1 MSLPPVKVAPAR
13 TRATRWGALTARHR
27 SCADSIS
34 LNAMASPAAR
44 DPGPLVTLVR
54 CRTVA
59 KVDSIG
65 LVTGMKI
72 SGVAGPLA
80 VCLWWGRA
88 GWHTVRPSGTGAPGV
103 KQGGQAGVARW
114 AESPC

>member
-1 MSLPPVKVAPAR
+1 MAASSSEKWPRFLMI
-13 TRATRWGALTARHR
+13 LR
-27 SCADSIS
+27 SWKLMDS
-34 LNAMASPAAR
+34 MA
-44 DPGPLVTLVR
+44 
-54 CRTVA
+54 
-59 KVDSIG
+59 

-80 VCLWWGRA
+80 VCLWRGEMV
-88 GWHTVRPSGTGAPGV
+88 WHTVRPSGTGAPGV

>member
-1 MSLPPVKVAPAR
+1 MR
-13 TRATRWGALTARHR
+13 QRRW
-27 SCADSIS
+27 ADSIS
-34 LNAMASPAAR
+34 LKAIARAAAL
-44 DPGPLVTLVR
+44 DPWPLVTLVR
-54 CRTVA
+54 SLTVA
-59 KVDSIG
+59 NVDSIG

-72 SGVAGPLA
+72 SGVASPLA
-80 VCLWWGRA
+80 VCLWRGRA

>member
-1 MSLPPVKVAPAR
+1 MSLPLVKVAPAR
-13 TRATRWGALTARHR
+13 TRATRWGAFTARQR
-27 SCADSIS
+27 SCAAWMS
-34 LNAMASPAAR
+34 LNAIASPAAR
-44 DPGPLVTLVR
+44 EPGPLVTLVR

-65 LVTGMKI
+65 LVVGMKI

-80 VCLWWGRA
+80 VCPPGNGVG

-103 KQGGQAGVARW
+103 KQGGQA
-114 AESPC
+114 

>member
-1 MSLPPVKVAPAR
+1 MR
-13 TRATRWGALTARHR
+13 QRRW
-27 SCADSIS
+27 ADSIS
-34 LNAMASPAAR
+34 LKAIARAAAL
-44 DPGPLVTLVR
+44 DPWPLVTFVR
-54 CRTVA
+54 SLTVA

-72 SGVAGPLA
+72 SGAAGSA
-80 VCLWWGRA
+80 CYSAFGRA
-88 GWHTVRPSGTGAPGV
+88 DGWHTVRPSGTGAPGV